1 MCGIAGFLDFRGI
14 DKDKSKGLLKSM
26 VNTLIH
32 RGPDEE
38 GYYLDQFVALG
49 HRRLSIIDLES
60 GNQPMV
66 ELNKAVIVFNGEIY
80 NFKQVRCELESL
92 GYSFSTNSD
101 TEVILKSY
109 LQWGVECL
117 NRLNGMFAFAI
128 WDIEKKILFLA
139 RDRIGK
145 KPLYYTNSNGKILFG
160 SEIKALTTTNTTS
173 KELDY
178 EALDCFFSYGYIP
191 SPKTIFKDI
200 KKLEPGHYLIFSK
213 NGLTKKRYWTVEFEP
228 QDRLSIEDA
237 ADEFLDIFK
246 DAVKIRMISDVP
258 LGAFL
263 SGGIDSP
270 LVVSM
275 MSELSSKKVLTN
287 SIGFDVDKF
296 NELPIARE
304 IATILNTNHKEYVVK
319 PEIHNVLQKILYH
332 LDEPIADSSVIP
344 TYYVCKIAKQSCTVS
359 LSGDGG
365 DESFGG
371 YTFRYLPHLYECKLK
386 KYIPTTIRK
395 TIFSLL
401 GNIYPKSPK
410 LPNVL
415 RLKTIF
421 QNLSVSD
428 EMAFFK
434 DLIWLPLEIRKNLY
448 SENFKRNLHGFTP
461 FECIYPLYKKV
472 KHLDPVSRAQ
482 YCDLNFYLPEDVLVK
497 VDRMSMAVSLEV
509 RAPLLDYRIIE
520 FGAKLPLNLKVS
532 SKKGKLVL
540 RHVLKRYIP
549 QEIINRPKQGFSIP
563 EAKWLVTTLRPLIEK
578 AICKQN
584 SLIQELFDVNYL
596 KSLWQKQIKNEE
608 NNSVFFWGL
617 MIFSLWEDRFYL

>member
-1 MCGIAGFLDFRGI
+1 M
-14 DKDKSKGLLKSM
+14 
-26 VNTLIH
+26 
-32 RGPDEE
+32 
-38 GYYLDQFVALG
+38 
-49 HRRLSIIDLES
+49 
-60 GNQPMV
+60 
-66 ELNKAVIVFNGEIY
+66 
-80 NFKQVRCELESL
+80 
-92 GYSFSTNSD
+92 
-101 TEVILKSY
+101 
-109 LQWGVECL
+109 
-117 NRLNGMFAFAI
+117 
-128 WDIEKKILFLA
+128 
-139 RDRIGK
+139 
-145 KPLYYTNSNGKILFG
+145 
-160 SEIKALTTTNTTS
+160 
-173 KELDY
+173 
-178 EALDCFFSYGYIP
+178 
-191 SPKTIFKDI
+191 
-200 KKLEPGHYLIFSK
+200 
-213 NGLTKKRYWTVEFEP
+213 
-228 QDRLSIEDA
+228 
-237 ADEFLDIFK
+237 
-246 DAVKIRMISDVP
+246 
-258 LGAFL
+258 
-263 SGGIDSP
+263 
-270 LVVSM
+270 
-275 MSELSSKKVLTN
+275 LTN

-386 KYIPTTIRK
+386 KIYSNNNQK
-395 TIFSLL
+395 NYFFSLL

-428 EMAFFK
+428 EMAFFLRTHLAPIGDK
-434 DLIWLPLEIRKNLY
+434 KKNLY

-532 SKKGKLVL
+532 SKK
-540 RHVLKRYIP
+540 R
-549 QEIINRPKQGFSIP
+549 
-563 EAKWLVTTLRPLIEK
+563 K
-578 AICKQN
+578 ACFKTC
-584 SLIQELFDVNYL
+584 
-596 KSLWQKQIKNEE
+596 IKK
-608 NNSVFFWGL
+608 
-617 MIFSLWEDRFYL
+617 IHTPRDY